1 MEKIKGVALSETWE
15 AMNTLERYKIIDQ
28 VVQIE
33 RELADISFPAYG
45 SLFLRESLPA
55 TYRQYPLPPNLDP
68 EGLFC
73 IGPSC
78 KRTSWHGN
86 SVDINQP
93 LSEDM
98 GPWVHFSEYAL
109 SIVQREFAHIANAIA
124 EVRGQLHNFDESQS
138 IPEYETLLEKVKMIL
153 PVLSHDPR
161 VTDVS
166 ESVIWHA
173 DLHLGNILVSLNEPC
188 IVEGII
194 DWQSC
199 QPCPLFIQAQFPKSL
214 HGSQ

>member
-1 MEKIKGVALSETWE
+1 MRYVKFNLNSLCHLVATPFGDATKCVRVVKLEGSFNKALLLTMDDGNEVIAKIPCPNAGPPSLTTASEVA
-15 AMNTLERYKIIDQ
+15 TLKFLRLKTSIRVPAVLAWSSDAANA
-28 VVQIE
+28 IE

-55 TYRQYPLPPNLDP
+55 TYRQYPLPPNLDR

-109 SIVQREFAHIANAIA
+109 LIVQ
-124 EVRGQLHNFDESQS
+124 
-138 IPEYETLLEKVKMIL
+138 
-153 PVLSHDPR
+153 
-161 VTDVS
+161 
-166 ESVIWHA
+166 
-173 DLHLGNILVSLNEPC
+173 
-188 IVEGII
+188 
-194 DWQSC
+194 
-199 QPCPLFIQAQFPKSL
+199 
-214 HGSQ
+214 